1 MRELSIDDVLELFES
16 NNGLCIGREH
26 SESNL
31 QASVTGVGWS
41 SSIDDGNWAIFK
53 VSGPDDAI
61 TLNENV
67 KLSEQAKGAII
78 ALFSKDVICREDLG
92 AGCGKYYRMNNT

>member
-31 QASVTGVGWS
+31 QASVTGVGWN
-41 SSIDDGNWAIFK
+41 SSIDDGNWVIVK
-53 VSGPDDAI
+53 TSDLHDAI
-61 TLNENV
+61 TPVEYV

-78 ALFSKDVICREDLG
+78 ALLNKDKICKEDIG
-92 AGCGKYYRMNNT
+92 AGCGEYYVKSKT